1 MYGGPSLPIKKNKN
15 KKNKKNKS
23 IKNENK
29 EIEQMKKIL
38 FRKKTHKIIMAYDCH
53 IWQKNF
59 LFKKKKK
66 TQNYHGPMSAQ
77 SDTYLPCFIYDE
89 IRIFLDHL

>member
-1 MYGGPSLPIKKNKN
+1 MVAHRCQSKKIKIKKI
-15 KKNKKNKS
+15 KKK

-53 IWQKNF
+53 I
-59 LFKKKKK
+59 
-66 TQNYHGPMSAQ
+66 
-77 SDTYLPCFIYDE
+77 
-89 IRIFLDHL
+89 